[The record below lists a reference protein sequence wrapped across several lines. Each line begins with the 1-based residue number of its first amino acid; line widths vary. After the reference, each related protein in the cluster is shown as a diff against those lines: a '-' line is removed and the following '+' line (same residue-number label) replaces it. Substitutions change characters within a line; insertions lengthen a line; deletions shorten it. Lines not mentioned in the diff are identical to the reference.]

1 MPLNIET
8 FRNDLGGSA
17 AYKALSHPL
26 AAERARALLA
36 RLASKSPLAV
46 YDPDGL
52 FNAFEVFYPLAGIP
66 LAGYFVQNVE
76 RVGGEFRGAAAQ
88 PITALS
94 NVHCGSILV
103 ASFEEKKALTAIG
116 HLIPKSAEIASF
128 AALKL
133 PFELQTDTSRYL
145 TPLNFA
151 TNFAFFRDENG
162 QHTRLVTANYWTR
175 YGARNVKLWCRLFG
189 AGGEVLATWTE
200 DLPIPESS
208 IVIDSAE
215 VRARFSLPPFTGQLF
230 VHATGIAGHDVVKYA
245 LDTYGDDPRILSAT
259 HDANSWPSELYAGLP
274 APDVDEDVVL
284 WLQNSH
290 PIEIAG
296 NEIGLRPMGEN
307 NAAWLGE
314 KIAPFATRAVRV
326 GRLLPA
332 LRWPRQIE
340 ISAGKHV
347 VRPRYEVIKTNGQ
360 SRIAHPNVERT
371 DLKSDPNLK
380 RLGNLL
386 GKGHILPAPILP
398 LDRYTSAVL
407 PTPMST
413 AQDRLPIKAL
423 IYDATGLQVAEHRFG
438 NLQRD
443 HAHTLEVSAF
453 VKGKLPSA
461 FGHLELVYDFD
472 SGDTADGWLH
482 GLFRY
487 VDLRSRHAAE
497 TSFGS
502 HVFNTALTY
511 RGEPQS
517 YSGPPPGLSTRL
529 FLRLA
534 SPPFETLC
542 HLIYPVSN
550 CWHPRSETR
559 LMLRNKDGIETAAE
573 HVAIPASGSV
583 LLSIRDVFGEKMLA
597 RAGKHAY
604 VVVRDET
611 CRLFG
616 YHAVRSSAGSFSLD
630 HMFGF

>member
-17 AYKALSHPL
+17 VYKAFSHPL
-26 AAERARALLA
+26 TAERGKTLLTK
-36 RLASKSPLAV
+36 LSSKPPLAV

-52 FNAFEVFYPLAGIP
+52 LGVFDVFYPLTGIC
-66 LAGYFVQNVE
+66 LAGYFVQSVE
-76 RVGGEFRGAAAQ
+76 RIGSEFRGAAAQ
-88 PITALS
+88 PVTALS
-94 NVHCGSILV
+94 NVHFGSLLV
-103 ASFEEKKALTAIG
+103 ASFEEEKTLKAIS
-116 HLIPKSAEIASF
+116 HLIPKSAEVFSF

-133 PFELQTDTSRYL
+133 PSEFQTDTSRYL

-151 TNFAFFRDENG
+151 TNFAFFRDDNG

-175 YGARNVKLWCRLFG
+175 YGAKDVKLWCRLF
-189 AGGEVLATWTE
+189 AGYGEVLATWTE

-215 VRARFSLPPFTGQLF
+215 VRARFALAPFTGQLF

-245 LDTYGDDPRILSAT
+245 LDTYADDPRVLSAT

-274 APDVDEDVVL
+274 APDVDEDVIL

-290 PIEIAG
+290 PITIAE
-296 NEIGLRPMGEN
+296 NEIGLSPMGESE
-307 NAAWLGE
+307 AAWLGE
-314 KIAPFATRAVRV
+314 EIAPFATHAVHV
-326 GRLLPA
+326 GRLLPE

-347 VRPRYEVIKTNGQ
+347 VRPRYEVIKKSEL

-371 DLKSDPNLK
+371 DLRPDPNLK

-386 GKGHILPAPILP
+386 GKGHVLPAPILP
-398 LDRYTSAVL
+398 LGSYTSIVL

-413 AQDRLPIKAL
+413 AQDRLPVKAL
-423 IYDATGLQVAEHRFG
+423 IYDATGVNTAVHRFG
-438 NLQRD
+438 NLPRD
-443 HAHTLEVSAF
+443 HAQALDVSALAR
-453 VKGKLPSA
+453 GKLPSG

-487 VDLRSRHAAE
+487 MDLKSHHTAE

-502 HVFNTALTY
+502 HIFNAALTY

-517 YSGPPPGLSTRL
+517 YAGPPPGLSTRL

-534 SPPFETLC
+534 APPFETLC
-542 HLIYPVSN
+542 HLIYPVSD
-550 CWHPRSETR
+550 CWHPRSETK
-559 LMLRNKDGIETAAE
+559 LMLRNRDGVETAAE
-573 HVAIPASGSV
+573 NVTIPASGSA
-583 LLSIRDVFGEKMLA
+583 LLNIRDVFGEAVLA
-597 RAGKHAY
+597 RTGKHAY

-616 YHAVRSSAGSFSLD
+616 YHAIRSTAGSFSLD